1 MVKKKKNYKQK
12 LAEVTYTKPSM
23 EKRILT
29 LRKNF
34 NEISSLL
41 NEKKK

>member
-1 MVKKKKNYKQK
+1 MVKKNKNFKQK
-12 LAEVTYTKPSM
+12 LAEVTNTQPSM

-34 NEISSLL
+34 NEISSML